1 MNSPALQT
9 AHETVVTG
17 GTTYVT
23 FLAAGEIYGVP
34 TASVREVLVWTPVTR
49 IPNAGASVKGVI
61 NLRGEIIPVLDVRL
75 RLGLPP
81 VEPTERTCIVV
92 MTVRQGREKLTAG
105 LVVDTAL
112 EVTRLVPAQIEG
124 GAEGSLAGAHVD
136 GVARMKGGLVML
148 LNADSLVL
156 DGADSPSAVRA

>member
-9 AHETVVTG
+9 AHETVATT

-81 VEPTERTCIVV
+81 TDPTERTCIVV

-124 GAEGSLAGAHVD
+124 RADARLAGAHVD
-136 GVARMKGGLVML
+136 GVARTKAGLVML
-148 LNADSLVL
+148 LNADALVS